1 MRTRSVLAIAVGT
14 VFVACPWILPPFY
27 VGIFAFAGVYA
38 LAAIGLILLLQAG
51 QVSLGQAAF
60 MGVGGYISALVSRAY
75 GIDSVLSLMLAVAVT
90 ALVAAAFGLITLKLR
105 GHYLPLATLAFGIV
119 MSGVFTAWHDVTGGA
134 SGLDKIP
141 SLGLFGYVV
150 TDDRIFAQL
159 IWIIVVLAV
168 TGVNRLRA
176 SRSGRAIATLESHD
190 GMARSFG
197 VDTIV
202 LRVKVFVL
210 SAVLAALAGGLY
222 VHLLRFISPSP
233 FGLLTSFKLLIMSVA
248 GGPISAAGAVLGAI
262 VLESVQWGLQD
273 VLARWGASGNLEVI
287 GFGGLLVV
295 MLLKFPQGLWPTVEK
310 WLPARAARSRAGAGL
325 PMCRLEAKPG
335 EKPGEVLLELKGI
348 GISFGGLQA
357 LADVDMVLR
366 RGELVGLI
374 GPNGAGKTTLFSII
388 SGLQR
393 QTAGSVML
401 FGEPLPKSHL
411 LVRSG
416 VARTF
421 QHVQLV
427 PEMSVLENVALGAHW
442 RTAAGFT
449 RSLLAL
455 DEAENQQALATA
467 HAALVRVGLAEEADL
482 PAGSLPLGKQRIVE
496 IARALVADPQILL
509 LDEPAAG
516 LRFSE
521 KLMLVKIL
529 RQLQADQV
537 TILLVEH
544 DMELV
549 MGCVQRLVV
558 LDRGR
563 IIAEG
568 PPHNVQ
574 TNPAVI
580 AAYLGGSRGKAA

>member
-1 MRTRSVLAIAVGT
+1 MRTRSVLAIAVGA

-90 ALVAAAFGLITLKLR
+90 ALVAAAFGFITLKLR
-105 GHYLPLATLAFGIV
+105 GHYLPLATLAFGIAI
-119 MSGVFTAWHDVTGGA
+119 SGVFTAWHDVTGGA

-141 SLGLFGYVV
+141 SLGLLGHVI
-150 TDDRIFAQL
+150 TDDRIYAQL
-159 IWIIVVLAV
+159 IWVIVVLAV

-176 SRSGRAIATLESHD
+176 SRSGRAVATLESHD

-197 VDTIV
+197 VDTTV
-202 LRVKVFVL
+202 LRVKVFVF
-210 SAVLAALAGGLY
+210 SAVIAALAGGLY

-233 FGLLTSFKLLIMSVA
+233 FGLLTSFKLLIMSVV

-287 GFGGLLVV
+287 GFGVLLVV

-310 WLPARAARSRAGAGL
+310 WLPARAARSREGAGL
-325 PMCRLEAKPG
+325 PMRRLET
-335 EKPGEVLLELKGI
+335 KPGEVLLELKGI
-348 GISFGGLQA
+348 GIRFGGLQA
-357 LADVDMVLR
+357 LAEVDMVLR

-416 VARTF
+416 MARTF

-442 RTAAGFT
+442 RTSAGFT

-455 DEAENQQALATA
+455 DDVENQQALATA
-467 HAALVRVGLAEEADL
+467 YAALVRVGLAEEADL

-496 IARALVADPQILL
+496 IARALVAEPQILL

-580 AAYLGGSRGKAA
+580 AAYLGGSRDKAA

>member
-1 MRTRSVLAIAVGT
+1 MIMRARSVLGLCVGAA
-14 VFVACPWILPPFY
+14 FVAAPWVLPSFY
-27 VGIFAFAGVYA
+27 VGILAFAGIYA

-60 MGVGGYISALVSRAY
+60 MGIGGYVSALVSRAY
-75 GIDSVLSLMLAVAVT
+75 GIDSALTLVLAVAVT
-90 ALVAAAFGLITLKLR
+90 AVIAAAFGLMTLKLR
-105 GHYLPLATLAFGIV
+105 GHYLPLATLAFGIAT
-119 MSGVFTAWHDVTGGA
+119 SGVFTAWHDVTGGA

-141 SLGLFGYVV
+141 SLGLFGHVI
-150 TDDRIFAQL
+150 TDDRFYAQL
-159 IWIIVVLAV
+159 IWIVVLLAV
-168 TGVNRLRA
+168 CGVNRLRT
-176 SRSGRAIATLESHD
+176 SRVGRAIATLESHD

-197 VDTIV
+197 VDTTA

-210 SAVLAALAGGLY
+210 SAVLAALAGALY
-222 VHLLRFISPSP
+222 VHLLRFVSPSP
-233 FGLLTSFKLLIMSVA
+233 FGLSSSFKLLIMSVV
-248 GGPISAAGAVLGAI
+248 GGPVSGAGAVLGA
-262 VLESVQWGLQD
+262 VTLESAQWGLQD
-273 VLARWGASGNLEVI
+273 LLARWGASGNLEVI
-287 GFGGLLVV
+287 VFGILLVV
-295 MLLKFPQGLWPTVEK
+295 MLLKFPRGLWPTVEK
-310 WLPARAARSRAGAGL
+310 RLPAPAARSRDGAGL
-325 PMCRLEAKPG
+325 PMRRPDT
-335 EKPGEVLLELKGI
+335 KPGEVLLDLKGI
-348 GISFGGLQA
+348 GIRFGGLQA

-393 QTAGSVML
+393 QTSGSVKL
-401 FGEPLPKSHL
+401 FGEPLPRSHL
-411 LVRSG
+411 IVRNG
-416 VARTF
+416 MARTF

-427 PEMSVLENVALGAHW
+427 PEMSVIENVALGAYW
-442 RTAAGFT
+442 RTRAGFA

-455 DEAENQQALATA
+455 DASENQQALATA
-467 HAALVRVGLAEEADL
+467 QAALVRVGLAAEADL

-496 IARALVADPQILL
+496 IARALMADPQILL

-529 RQLQADQV
+529 RQLQADNV

-563 IIAEG
+563 MIAEG
-568 PPHNVQ
+568 TPHEVQ
-574 TNPAVI
+574 ANPAVI
-580 AAYLGGSRGKAA
+580 AAYLGGSRDKAA

>member
-1 MRTRSVLAIAVGT
+1 MIMRARSVLALCVGAA
-14 VFVACPWILPPFY
+14 FVVATWLAPSFY
-27 VGIFAFAGVYA
+27 VGILAFAGIYA
-38 LAAIGLILLLQAG
+38 LAAIGLVLLLQAG
-51 QVSLGQAAF
+51 QVALGQAAF
-60 MGVGGYISALVSRAY
+60 MGIGGYISALVARAL
-75 GIDSVLSLMLAVAVT
+75 GIDSVLTLMLAVAVT
-90 ALVAAAFGLITLKLR
+90 AVIAAAFGLITLRLR
-105 GHYLPLATLAFGIV
+105 GHYLPLATLAFGIAI
-119 MSGVFTAWHDVTGGA
+119 SGVFTAWHDVTGGA

-141 SLGLFGYVV
+141 SLGLFGHVIA
-150 TDDRIFAQL
+150 DDRIYAQL
-159 IWIIVVLAV
+159 IWIAVLLAV
-168 TGVNRLRA
+168 CGVNRLRV
-176 SRSGRAIATLESHD
+176 SRIGRAIATLESHD

-197 VDTIV
+197 VDTTA
-202 LRVKVFVL
+202 LRIKVFVL

-222 VHLLRFISPSP
+222 VHLLRFVSPSP
-233 FGLLTSFKLLIMSVA
+233 FGLLSSFKLLIMAVV
-248 GGPISAAGAVLGAI
+248 GGPVSAAGAVLGA
-262 VLESVQWGLQD
+262 VTLESAQWTLQD

-287 GFGGLLVV
+287 VFGILLVV
-295 MLLKFPQGLWPTVEK
+295 MLLRFPRGLWPTVEK
-310 WLPARAARSRAGAGL
+310 RFPAPAARRRDGAGL
-325 PMCRLEAKPG
+325 PMRRPDVA
-335 EKPGEVLLELKGI
+335 PGEVLLDLKDVGI
-348 GISFGGLQA
+348 RFGGLQA

-366 RGELVGLI
+366 RGEFVGLI

-393 QTAGSVML
+393 QTAGTVML
-401 FGEPLPKSHL
+401 FGAPLPKSHRI
-411 LVRSG
+411 VRSG
-416 VARTF
+416 MARTF

-427 PEMSVLENVALGAHW
+427 PEMSVIENAALGTYW
-442 RTAAGFT
+442 RTRAGIG

-455 DEAENQQALATA
+455 DGAESRQALATA
-467 HAALVRVGLAEEADL
+467 HAALLRVGLAAEADL

-529 RQLQADQV
+529 RQLQAENV

-563 IIAEG
+563 VIAEG
-568 PPHNVQ
+568 TPQDVQ
-574 TNPAVI
+574 ANPAVI
-580 AAYLGGSRGKAA
+580 AAYLGGSRDKAA